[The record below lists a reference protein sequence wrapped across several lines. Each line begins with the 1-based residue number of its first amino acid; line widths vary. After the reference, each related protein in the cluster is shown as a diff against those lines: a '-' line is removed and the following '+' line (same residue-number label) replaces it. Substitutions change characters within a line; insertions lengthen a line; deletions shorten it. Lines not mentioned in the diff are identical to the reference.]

1 MLPEEEI
8 FKVRVPP
15 RCVGYLEMWVVKNLC
30 DLCNIGDTVT
40 RWLLLRDSSTS
51 WEVMTMSHPLTS
63 PRERNSIHHQKR
75 MLRVACMFY

>member
-8 FKVRVPP
+8 FKVRVP

-40 RWLLLRDSSTS
+40 R
-51 WEVMTMSHPLTS
+51 
-63 PRERNSIHHQKR
+63 
-75 MLRVACMFY
+75 